1 MSASFPIEFGIISDQ
16 LPKKLAIGIE
26 ISSSMF
32 VAAGS
37 VVCFGRESIIEL

>member
-1 MSASFPIEFGIISDQ
+1 LSASFPIEFGIIGDQ
-16 LPKKLAIGIE
+16 LPKNLAIGIG

-37 VVCFGRESIIEL
+37 VVAICKEGREV